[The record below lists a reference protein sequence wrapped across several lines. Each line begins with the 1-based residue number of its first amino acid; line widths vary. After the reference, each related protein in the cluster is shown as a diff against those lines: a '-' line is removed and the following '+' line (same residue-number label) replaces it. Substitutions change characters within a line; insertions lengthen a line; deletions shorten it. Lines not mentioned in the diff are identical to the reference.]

1 LRTVV
6 GIAVLGAVGALARN
20 GLDGWVAD
28 RTGGA
33 FPWGTLVINA
43 TGCFLLGLL
52 YTLLTDRYAV
62 DPSLR
67 FALTTGF
74 LGAYTTFST
83 FSLETVGLLQQG
95 RAVAA
100 LGNVGLSL
108 LLGLGGVYAGI
119 LVARTVP

>member
-1 LRTVV
+1 MRTIL

-20 GLDGWVAD
+20 GLDGWVAN
-28 RTGGA
+28 RTGGS

-43 TGCFLLGLL
+43 SGCFLLGLV
-52 YTLLTDRYAV
+52 YTLLTDRYAI
-62 DPSLR
+62 DASLR

-95 RAVAA
+95 RGPAA
-100 LGNVGLSL
+100 LTNVGLSL
-108 LLGLGGVYAGI
+108 LLGLGGAYAGI